1 MTLPEGLPLLLV
13 PGTLC
18 DARLWQPQIPALSC
32 ESSVQVIAWRDER
45 DVGTLAA
52 RILAEAPARFA
63 LAGMSMGGSIA
74 LEVCARDPGRV
85 AGLALLDTH
94 PWADP
99 PGRHAARQG
108 QLAYAHKHG
117 LRALVRD
124 QLWASYVPPSRRDD
138 AALLRLVQDMA
149 EACGLA
155 QFACQIDLLASRQ
168 QRLEVLAALQ
178 VPTLIAAGSDDALCP
193 PDWQQAMSARLAQ
206 GTLAFIDGCGHFAV
220 LESPQRA
227 QLLLVDWLR
236 VCRAQLIALSDRL
249 QDHPG

>member
-1 MTLPEGLPLLLV
+1 MTLPESLPLLLV

-18 DARLWQPQIPALSC
+18 DARLWQAQIPALSC

-74 LEVCARDPGRV
+74 LEVCAREPGRV
-85 AGLALLDTH
+85 AGLALLDAH
-94 PWADP
+94 PWADS
-99 PGRHAARQG
+99 PGRHAVRQS
-108 QLAYAHKHG
+108 QLAFAQEHG

-124 QLWASYVPPSRRDD
+124 RLWSSYVHPSRLDD
-138 AALLRLVQDMA
+138 AALLGLVQDMA

-155 QFACQIDLLASRQ
+155 QFACQIDLLASRL
-168 QRLEVLAALQ
+168 QRLHVLAALR
-178 VPTLIAAGSDDALCP
+178 VPTLIAAGSDDVLCP
-193 PDWQQAMSARLAQ
+193 RDWQQVMSTGLAQ
-206 GTLAFIDGCGHFAV
+206 GVLAFIDGCGHFAV

-227 QLLLVDWLR
+227 QVLLVDWLR
-236 VCRAQLIALSDRL
+236 TCRA
-249 QDHPG
+249 